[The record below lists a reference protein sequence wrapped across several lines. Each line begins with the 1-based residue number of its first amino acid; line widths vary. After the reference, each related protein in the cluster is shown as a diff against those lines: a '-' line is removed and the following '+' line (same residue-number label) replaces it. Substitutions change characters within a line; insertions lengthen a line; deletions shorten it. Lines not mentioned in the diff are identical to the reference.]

1 MKKWLFIGLVALVSV
16 TIGLIKSNRK
26 LQKECERQSGNIAI
40 LMKDIKSYKIRDSL
54 NAVSVSALNLTI
66 DELKEYRADD
76 AQTIKELG
84 IKNKHLEAL
93 VKTGIHSTET
103 IYADRWHPLP
113 DRPDCL
119 EVNSK
124 WSHVIACFK
133 DSTVYYNIRDS
144 LAAIVHRIPKRKFLW
159 WSWGTKGINWNW
171 LILIPTQRLI
181 TMNL

>member
-16 TIGLIKSNRK
+16 TIGLIKYNRK

-103 IYADRWHPLP
+103 IYADRT
-113 DRPDCL
+113 DR
-119 EVNSK
+119 
-124 WSHVIACFK
+124 
-133 DSTVYYNIRDS
+133 
-144 LAAIVHRIPKRKFLW
+144 IV
-159 WSWGTKGINWNW
+159 
-171 LILIPTQRLI
+171 
-181 TMNL
+181 